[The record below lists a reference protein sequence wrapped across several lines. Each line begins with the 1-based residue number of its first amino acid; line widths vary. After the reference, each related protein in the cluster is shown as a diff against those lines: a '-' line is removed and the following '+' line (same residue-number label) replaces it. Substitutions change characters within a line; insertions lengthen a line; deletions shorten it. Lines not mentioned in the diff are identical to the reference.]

1 LRAKKGAGVT
11 DDEGCTGLDGVTVV
25 QQDGTVSLDN
35 VTVLAKPGE
44 LLAVLGPS
52 GSGKSTMLR
61 AIAGLTRIRAG
72 RVLIAGRPT
81 TADTSQ
87 RNLAMVFE
95 RTQLMPLLDVAR
107 NMAFGLETHHL
118 PADQVQQRVENQAK
132 RLRVSKLLR
141 RMPTQLST
149 GQQSQVGVGR
159 ALVRTPSAFLL
170 DEPLAHID
178 AHERARMRRVIAQT
192 VRSTSASTLYVTHD
206 QSDALAIGDRV
217 VLLVDGRVAQIATP
231 RDLYDRPASLF
242 VADFV
247 GSAPIGVLPARL
259 IAADGMAG
267 FRVGFRTLPT
277 WRPVPTELIEWVD
290 REVTLGLRAEDVHAA
305 DPSADPD
312 RTRLTGTVRSAENTG
327 RHAYLKVDIAGHT
340 VVARFAGRN
349 ALRPGDKVDITVDP
363 ARAHVFDSATGRA
376 LFHPAT

>member
-1 LRAKKGAGVT
+1 MT
-11 DDEGCTGLDGVTVV
+11 DFEGCTGLDGVTVV
-25 QQDGTVSLDN
+25 QQDGTVSLDD
-35 VTVLAKPGE
+35 VTVLARPGE

-61 AIAGLTRIRAG
+61 AIAGLARIRKG

-81 TADTSQ
+81 KADPSL

-107 NMAFGLETHHL
+107 NMAFGLESHHV
-118 PADQVQQRVENQAK
+118 PADEVRQRVEQQSR
-132 RLRVSKLLR
+132 RLRVGKLLR

-149 GQQSQVGVGR
+149 GEQSQIGVGR
-159 ALVRTPSAFLL
+159 ALVRTPNAFLL

-178 AHERARMRRVIAQT
+178 AHERARMRRVIAET
-192 VRSTSASTLYVTHD
+192 VRSSSASTLYVTHD

-217 VLLVDGRVAQIATP
+217 VVLDAGRVAQIATP
-231 RDLYDRPASLF
+231 RELYDRPASLF

-247 GSAPIGVLPARL
+247 GSVAIGVLPARL
-259 IAADGMAG
+259 VAADGMAG

-277 WRPVPTELIEWVD
+277 WRPVPAELTGWVG
-290 REVTLGLRAEDVHAA
+290 REVTLGLRAEDVQAA
-305 DPSADPD
+305 DQSSDPD
-312 RTRLTGTVRSAENTG
+312 RTRLTGIVRSIENTG
-327 RHAYLKVDIAGHT
+327 RHAYVT
-340 VVARFAGRN
+340 VSVAEHRVVTRLAGRN
-349 ALRPGDKVDITVDP
+349 ALRPGDKLDITVDP

-376 LFHPAT
+376 IFHPAT